1 MKLKKIKE
9 TIFVIGT
16 YTFLF
21 LFFYSFIDT
30 NWSNEKLNYFK
41 PYIGAL
47 GLLVVVG
54 YMERSS
60 TVLSKKNHLWI
71 KIFAIIFSVLLQ
83 VFFISQ

>member
-1 MKLKKIKE
+1 MNLEKFKE

-16 YTFLF
+16 YTFLL

-30 NWSNEKLNYFK
+30 SLNNEKLNYFK
-41 PYIGAL
+41 PYIGAI

-60 TVLSKKNHLWI
+60 TVLSKKNYLWI
-71 KIFAIIFSVLLQ
+71 KIFSIFFSVRLQ
-83 VFFISQ
+83 VYFISR